1 MSPSA
6 RNPFHALRH
15 RNFRLFF
22 TGQFISLVGTWMQVV
37 TQGWLVLELSNSP
50 FQVGLVTALEALPI
64 LLLTLYGGVLADRV
78 DKRRA
83 LMYLQA
89 GMLIE
94 SLVLTLLTATGHVTV
109 GWIMVLAPILGI
121 CTAFE
126 VPIRQAFMMEMVGR
140 EDLVNAIALNSS
152 IFNVTRIV
160 GPVLAGA
167 VLATLGA
174 TACFAVNSA
183 SFLAVIVAFVRMRP
197 PFPGALAGARARETT
212 FIDGARYVLGKPEP
226 RTLLALSA
234 VLSIFG
240 LGACLTM
247 LPVYA
252 KDALGLGASGYGTLM
267 TAIGVGA
274 GFGAIAMASIGH
286 RVNRRKLIS
295 SATLI
300 FVVSI
305 SVAALHSSY
314 AFALVTLVFA
324 GLGSV
329 LSAICINALLQTE
342 APDVLRGRV
351 IGFYSF
357 VVLGFAPF
365 GALQAG
371 WIAEHFGVTYSFLVG
386 GLICGAGVFAFEKHR
401 TREKRKRPRE
411 STATHRPAQ
420 AVIPPDDRMTG

>member
-1 MSPSA
+1 MPPSA
-6 RNPFHALRH
+6 RNPFHTLRH

-22 TGQFISLVGTWMQVV
+22 TGQFISLVGSWMQVV
-37 TQGWLVLELSNSP
+37 SQGWLVLELSNSP
-50 FQVGLVTALEALPI
+50 FQVGVVTALEALPI

-83 LMYLQA
+83 LMYLQT
-89 GMLIE
+89 GMLLE
-94 SLVLTLLTATGHVTV
+94 SLVLTILTATGQVNV
-109 GWIMVLAPILGI
+109 FWIGVLATVLGI

-160 GPVLAGA
+160 GPVIAGA
-167 VLATLGA
+167 LLATVGA
-174 TACFAVNSA
+174 TACFAVNTL
-183 SFLAVIVAFVRMRP
+183 SFVAVIVAFVRMRP
-197 PFPGALAGARARETT
+197 PFPGALSGPRNQETS
-212 FIDGARYVLGKPEP
+212 FIDGARYVLGRPEP
-226 RTLLALSA
+226 RTLLSLSA

-240 LGACLTM
+240 LGACLAM

-252 KDALGLGASGYGTLM
+252 KDVLHLGAGGYGGLM
-267 TAIGVGA
+267 AAIGVGA
-274 GFGAIAMASIGH
+274 GCGAIAMASIGH
-286 RVNRRKLIS
+286 RINRRKLIS
-295 SATLI
+295 SATLMW
-300 FVVSI
+300 VVSI

-314 AFALVTLVFA
+314 AFALFTLVFA

-342 APDVLRGRV
+342 APDLLRGRV

-371 WIAEHFGVTYSFLVG
+371 WIAEHYGVNYSFLAG
-386 GLICGAGVFAFEKHR
+386 GLVCGVAAFVFEKHR
-401 TREKRKRPRE
+401 TREKRKRPRDPE
-411 STATHRPAQ
+411 AVWSPATRSE
-420 AVIPPDDRMTG
+420 MTR

>member
-1 MSPSA
+1 
-6 RNPFHALRH
+6 
-15 RNFRLFF
+15 
-22 TGQFISLVGTWMQVV
+22 MQVV

-50 FQVGLVTALEALPI
+50 LQVGVVTALEATPI

-83 LMYLQA
+83 LTYLQA

-94 SLVLTLLTATGHVTV
+94 SLALTVLTATGHVTV
-109 GWIMVLAPILGI
+109 AWIGVLATVLGI

-167 VLATLGA
+167 LLATVGA

-183 SFLAVIVAFVRMRP
+183 SFLAVIVAFMRMRP
-197 PFPGALAGARARETT
+197 PFPGALAGGAARETT
-212 FIDGARYVLGKPEP
+212 FIDGARYVLGRPEP
-226 RTLLALSA
+226 RTLLSLSA

-247 LPVYA
+247 LPVYT
-252 KDALGLGASGYGTLM
+252 KDVLHLGAGGYGGLM
-267 TAIGVGA
+267 ASIGVGA
-274 GFGAIAMASIGH
+274 AFGAIAMASVGH
-286 RVNRRKLIS
+286 RINRRKLIS
-295 SATLI
+295 SATLM

-305 SVAALHSSY
+305 SAAALHTSY
-314 AFALVTLVFA
+314 TFALVTLVFA

-342 APDVLRGRV
+342 APDLLRGRV

-365 GALQAG
+365 GAIQAG
-371 WIAEHFGVTYSFLVG
+371 WIAEHFGVNYSFLVG
-386 GLICGAGVFAFEKHR
+386 GLICGAGAFAFEKHR
-401 TREKRKRPRE
+401 TREKRKRPRD
-411 STATHRPAQ
+411 STLSYRARADGAPTS
-420 AVIPPDDRMTG
+420 